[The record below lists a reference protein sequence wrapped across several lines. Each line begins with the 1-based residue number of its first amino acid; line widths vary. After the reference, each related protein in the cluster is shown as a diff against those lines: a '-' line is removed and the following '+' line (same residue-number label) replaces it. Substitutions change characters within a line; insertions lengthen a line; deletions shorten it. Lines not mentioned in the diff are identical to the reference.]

1 MFCSCSRLPAIRE
14 VVFKDMLRMRSST
27 FRVFRA
33 CEEASG
39 REGLK
44 TFLWHAVFLQRNL
57 RTLTMS
63 VSGWPAISSPCRSD
77 EEPKFF
83 PFPLSLYHWFLFTN
97 WYSTCFIRDICPFS
111 LSLLYHYPITSNLIG
126 RQASR
131 LYTTVYKCIV
141 NNINDKH
148 SIPIP
153 VNHSI
158 FLCKNGYK
166 IGETGWFSLLGKA
179 L

>member
-1 MFCSCSRLPAIRE
+1 MLSATSIRTLARLRQEDWLQTMFCSCSRLLAIRE

-39 REGLK
+39 ERGALK

-57 RTLTMS
+57 LTLTMS

-97 WYSTCFIRDICPFS
+97 WYSTCFICDICPFS
-111 LSLLYHYPITSNLIG
+111 LSLLYHYPITGNLIG
-126 RQASR
+126 KQASR
-131 LYTTVYKCIV
+131 LYTTVYKCIT
-141 NNINDKH
+141 NSTNDT
-148 SIPIP
+148 PLFP
-153 VNHSI
+153 
-158 FLCKNGYK
+158 
-166 IGETGWFSLLGKA
+166 SL
-179 L
+179 

>member
-1 MFCSCSRLPAIRE
+1 MELIEPTISFSYFLCHCITDSFLPIDIQP
-14 VVFKDMLRMRSST
+14 V
-27 FRVFRA
+27 
-33 CEEASG
+33 
-39 REGLK
+39 
-44 TFLWHAVFLQRNL
+44 
-57 RTLTMS
+57 
-63 VSGWPAISSPCRSD
+63 
-77 EEPKFF
+77 
-83 PFPLSLYHWFLFTN
+83 LFVI
-97 WYSTCFIRDICPFS
+97 YARF
-111 LSLLYHYPITSNLIG
+111 LYHYPITGNLIG

-141 NNINDKH
+141 NNINDRH